1 MSRLHVCETE
11 LTITVKPRKYFNMAR
26 LPSLQTCVSCICF
39 WRPVAARPAGRS
51 AGFGKSREKPSLK
64 RPVTAQEA
72 LIYFRQRDWAKAAAA
87 YEQVVRSNPED
98 GQHWHNY
105 GFVLHSLKRY
115 DEAIHAAAKAVELG
129 YQPASAL
136 YNIACAH
143 ALLGHK
149 DEALQWLEK
158 ALNAGFRQDE
168 TLRGDTDLD
177 ALRDDTRF
185 KKIVGSPPEGL
196 SREERWRYDLDYL
209 VRRMEKVHYSLYA
222 KVSRENFQEAID
234 DLKKKIGRLTDDE
247 MAVGVQ
253 SILALVGDGHTT
265 MIGIAPFA
273 R

>member
-1 MSRLHVCETE
+1 M
-11 LTITVKPRKYFNMAR
+11 
-26 LPSLQTCVSCICF
+26 
-39 WRPVAARPAGRS
+39 
-51 AGFGKSREKPSLK
+51 
-64 RPVTAQEA
+64 
-72 LIYFRQRDWAKAAAA
+72 
-87 YEQVVRSNPED
+87 
-98 GQHWHNY
+98 
-105 GFVLHSLKRY
+105 
-115 DEAIHAAAKAVELG
+115 
-129 YQPASAL
+129 
-136 YNIACAH
+136 AH

-253 SILALVGDGHTT
+253 RILALVGDGHTT
-265 MIGIAPFA
+265 IDWESRDSHGKDPRPRYPVELFLYKEGLYVRAHHRTWQRSSAA
-273 R
+273 RSCASATPAR